1 MENKEHVLL
10 CVLGKS
16 ACGKDSLVN
25 KLCERTGLKKLISY
39 TTRPRRVDEGDT
51 HFFVDESD
59 YERMKEE
66 GQIAAFTQI
75 GEYKYWATIDQIY
88 KSDVYIID
96 YIGLKKLRELNLP
109 NLRLV
114 SVFVNTP
121 DSEREF
127 RALNI
132 RKDNKIDF
140 RVRCR
145 AENEQFREMLRD
157 ADFDYAVSNK
167 DFAKAYSCLRW
178 ISTVE
183 GVFKNHEENETK

>member
-1 MENKEHVLL
+1 MGNREHTLL
-10 CVLGKS
+10 LVLGKTAS
-16 ACGKDSLVN
+16 GKDSIVN

-39 TTRPRRVDEGDT
+39 TTRPPRVNEGYT
-51 HFFVDESD
+51 HFFASEED
-59 YERMKEE
+59 YERMQSE

-75 GEYKYWATIDQIY
+75 GEYKYWATIDQLY
-88 KSDVYIID
+88 EDDAYIID
-96 YIGLKKLRELNLP
+96 YLGLKKLRELNLP

-114 SVFVNTP
+114 SVFINAP

-140 RVRCR
+140 RTRCR

-167 DFAKAYSCLRW
+167 DFSKAYSCLRW

-183 GVFKNHEENETK
+183 GVFKNHEENTAK